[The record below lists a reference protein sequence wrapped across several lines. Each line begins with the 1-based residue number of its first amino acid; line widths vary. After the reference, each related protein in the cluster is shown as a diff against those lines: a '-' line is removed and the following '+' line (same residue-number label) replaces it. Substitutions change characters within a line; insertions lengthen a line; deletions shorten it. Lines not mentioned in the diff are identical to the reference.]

1 MESQEE
7 SDGGGDKPGGK
18 GAMHGVGGA
27 MTLCEAKCKDIEAA
41 CEAKCKDIKAAVEA
55 RVIAEAQAKFGRVL
69 SELQARPVQGR
80 TGGCS

>member
-41 CEAKCKDIKAAVEA
+41 CEAKCKDIEATVEA
-55 RVIAEAQAKFGRVL
+55 CVIAEAQAGYVWPSSLRT
-69 SELQARPVQGR
+69 SSQVQGW